1 MVQGYRILRKQNES
15 VWNGPLHEE
24 FRWVGHGL
32 TLLVHCVDVWMVV
45 CRTNELL

>member
-32 TLLVHCVDVWMVV
+32 TLHCVNVWMVV